1 MSEVG
6 SRKARV
12 LLALLAARRGRPVP
26 VEGIVEAVWPG
37 GAPDRPPR
45 AVATLVSRLRASL
58 GPEAVQRIPQGYRL
72 GRPPAIHV
80 DLDEAARLLAECR
93 ARADPRLA
101 AAAGRAACDLLG
113 DGPALAGEPE
123 ADWVLD
129 VRAEHAALLRAARQ
143 ATGQALLDAADPVAA
158 AELASAAVRADRLD
172 EAAHRLLM
180 VAHQA
185 AGEPAR
191 ALTVYE
197 RLRAALADELGVDPA
212 PETRDVHLAVLAEA
226 ASPTTRLPGPD
237 RGPALAGRSAEVA
250 ALTRA
255 WSAATAGEGGLLLV
269 TGEGG
274 IGKTRLAAELET
286 VVRSTGGRVIG
297 ARCYASERSMFLQPL
312 VDALTAPLAALPA
325 GRLREIVGPRAGA
338 LVGLFPELAGAIGP
352 VAVERGGQEVEVRR
366 AFEAV
371 AAVLRGLAAL
381 RPTLLL
387 LDDLHNAGLATVEFL
402 HFLARHSGRSRLLV
416 LATLRPEEGGAA
428 LAALADVANRLE
440 VGPLPADAV
449 RRLAA
454 DAGRAG
460 QAADILRRT
469 RGHTL
474 FVVATLQGL
483 VAGEPGVPE
492 SLQAVV
498 LARIGRLGS
507 AVEDVLRAGAVLG
520 AAVDPAVVAAMLGV
534 PPYAVAQ
541 RCEQAVAGRLLVAA
555 GRQYEF
561 ANDLIHEVLYATTP
575 APVRTAHHLAA
586 ADRST
591 RRPEVVARHAA
602 AAADWPRAARAYL
615 LAGEQALE
623 RFAAADAEAL
633 LALALDAAEQADEAE
648 LRCRSF
654 LARGRARQILGAFRG
669 ALEDYRSGLVTAR
682 QAGDRR
688 HEMLLLRELG
698 GHASVAVGVPV
709 AECTG
714 WLYAGLAIAESLGD
728 RATEAAI
735 LGRLAVFASNRL
747 RFDEALRLAGRAV
760 AAGRASGS
768 DRALAHGL
776 DAQKNVYAFLGEP
789 EPLRRLVDE
798 LRPLLSPLGDLEYLS
813 WVVFEAAIPAI
824 AAADW
829 AQAQERIREAVTL
842 GRHEGIVSYSCCWF
856 VAHLGWVARLQG
868 RLDEAVRHGRDAVD
882 LVPAAGQVWFGPATR
897 SLLAGTLLE
906 LGDAAGAREQLEAA
920 LRDAG
925 PDGAESYRLRCL
937 APLAEVTGD
946 PAVLAEAEAL
956 LAGISAP
963 PGGAWFLGVDAYLSV
978 ARAWLGR
985 RDPARAR
992 AVLAPLLAAAQR
1004 LDWVPV
1010 LVTAGLV
1017 DATAAAA
1024 LGEPSAAAALGAVAE
1039 RAQRHD
1045 MPRVAAAA
1053 RAVAAGL
1060 RPG

>member
-1 MSEVG
+1 M
-6 SRKARV
+6 
-12 LLALLAARRGRPVP
+12 
-26 VEGIVEAVWPG
+26 
-37 GAPDRPPR
+37 
-45 AVATLVSRLRASL
+45 
-58 GPEAVQRIPQGYRL
+58 
-72 GRPPAIHV
+72 
-80 DLDEAARLLAECR
+80 
-93 ARADPRLA
+93 
-101 AAAGRAACDLLG
+101 
-113 DGPALAGEPE
+113 
-123 ADWVLD
+123 
-129 VRAEHAALLRAARQ
+129 
-143 ATGQALLDAADPVAA
+143 
-158 AELASAAVRADRLD
+158 
-172 EAAHRLLM
+172 
-180 VAHQA
+180 
-185 AGEPAR
+185 
-191 ALTVYE
+191 
-197 RLRAALADELGVDPA
+197 
-212 PETRDVHLAVLAEA
+212 
-226 ASPTTRLPGPD
+226 
-237 RGPALAGRSAEVA
+237 
-250 ALTRA
+250 
-255 WSAATAGEGGLLLV
+255 
-269 TGEGG
+269 
-274 IGKTRLAAELET
+274 
-286 VVRSTGGRVIG
+286 
-297 ARCYASERSMFLQPL
+297 
-312 VDALTAPLAALPA
+312 
-325 GRLREIVGPRAGA
+325 
-338 LVGLFPELAGAIGP
+338 
-352 VAVERGGQEVEVRR
+352 
-366 AFEAV
+366 
-371 AAVLRGLAAL
+371 
-381 RPTLLL
+381 
-387 LDDLHNAGLATVEFL
+387 
-402 HFLARHSGRSRLLV
+402 

-498 LARIGRLGS
+498 LARVGRLGS

-776 DAQKNVYAFLGEP
+776 DAQKNAYAFLGEP
-789 EPLRRLVDE
+789 EPLRRVVDE

-829 AQAQERIREAVTL
+829 AQAQDRIREAVTL
-842 GRHEGIVSYSCCWF
+842 SRHEGIISYSCCWF

-882 LVPAAGQVWFGPATR
+882 LVPVAGQVWFGPATR

-906 LGDAAGAREQLEAA
+906 LGDAAGRASCSRRPCGTPAPTARSPTGCAA
-920 LRDAG
+920 
-925 PDGAESYRLRCL
+925 S
-937 APLAEVTGD
+937 
-946 PAVLAEAEAL
+946 
-956 LAGISAP
+956 
-963 PGGAWFLGVDAYLSV
+963 
-978 ARAWLGR
+978 R
-985 RDPARAR
+985 R
-992 AVLAPLLAAAQR
+992 
-1004 LDWVPV
+1004 W
-1010 LVTAGLV
+1010 
-1017 DATAAAA
+1017 
-1024 LGEPSAAAALGAVAE
+1024 
-1039 RAQRHD
+1039 
-1045 MPRVAAAA
+1045 PR
-1053 RAVAAGL
+1053 
-1060 RPG
+1060 